1 MYYFYDYWYLILCVP
16 PLILAVIA
24 QILVKSTY
32 KKYSKVM
39 SSSGYDGAGAARTV
53 LYYNGV
59 EQLPVQPIAGEL
71 TDNFDPRSNTISLS
85 QGVYGSHSV
94 AALGIAAH
102 EAGHAVQYA
111 KGYTPMKLRGKIL
124 PAARIGS
131 QAGIWLAIIGVFVSL
146 QPLAYVGVALYMA
159 FVLFELVTL
168 PVELDASRRAV
179 TALEGNGVLVG
190 DELNGAKKVLRA
202 AALTYVAALAS
213 SVGMLL
219 RLLIIVSGGGGRRR

>member
-16 PLILAVIA
+16 PLIFALIA
-24 QILVKSTY
+24 QIMVKSAY
-32 KKYSKVM
+32 NKYSKVM

-53 LYYNGV
+53 LQYNDV
-59 EQLPVQPIAGEL
+59 PSLPIQPIAGEL
-71 TDNFDPRSNTISLS
+71 TDRFDPRSNTISLS
-85 QGVYGSHSV
+85 QGVYASHSV

-111 KGYTPMKLRGKIL
+111 KGYAPMKLRGKIL
-124 PAARIGS
+124 PFANIGS
-131 QAGIWLAIIGVFVSL
+131 QAGIWVAVLGVIFSF

-179 TALEGNGVLVG
+179 RALEGSGALAG
-190 DELNGAKKVLRA
+190 DELSGAKKMLRA

-219 RLLIIVSGGGGRRR
+219 RLLVMISGGGRRRR